1 MLNNDSVYVLV
12 SGSSSGVP
20 RKLVYEKLDELLKS
34 LDSKLSPVIVHTNCQ
49 GVDSYAESY
58 CRQNSIQ
65 TKIITP
71 LWHIYGRSAWYV
83 NNQKEVDYVKNKA
96 HGYAICFIKNNSRG
110 TLDTINKCKVAG
122 IPVTVIKVE

>member
-49 GVDSYAESY
+49 G
-58 CRQNSIQ
+58 
-65 TKIITP
+65 
-71 LWHIYGRSAWYV
+71 
-83 NNQKEVDYVKNKA
+83 
-96 HGYAICFIKNNSRG
+96 
-110 TLDTINKCKVAG
+110 
-122 IPVTVIKVE
+122 